1 MDDRLKKLEIKKLLK
16 EYNYLMTDDEFKKE
30 IVDEHKSAFLEKV
43 GEIRKDIPPTT
54 PPQTPPQTSPQ
65 PKQEDKI
72 NSNIVSDSTKKKV
85 RKIYREI
92 VKLTHPDKINSDK
105 YLDMYVNATKAADE
119 YNIFDLFIICVE
131 LNIEIELDFEDTD
144 VLNFLIQS
152 KKNEIKKVESSFIW
166 LWINAKNE
174 EDKAKIVNMF
184 VQQTS

>member
-1 MDDRLKKLEIKKLLK
+1 
-16 EYNYLMTDDEFKKE
+16 MTDDEFKKE
-30 IVDEHKSAFLEKV
+30 MVDEHKHAFLEKV

-54 PPQTPPQTSPQ
+54 PPQTPPQPE
-65 PKQEDKI
+65 QEDKI
-72 NSNIVSDSTKKKV
+72 DLNIVSESTKKKV

-92 VKLTHPDKINSDK
+92 VKLTHPDKINSEK
-105 YLDMYVNATKAADE
+105 YLDVYVKATKASDE

-152 KKNEIKKVESSFIW
+152 KKNEIKKIESSFIW
-166 LWINAKNE
+166 LWINAQSE
-174 EDKAKIVNMF
+174 EKKDEIVNMF

>member
-30 IVDEHKSAFLEKV
+30 MVDEHKHAFLEKV

-54 PPQTPPQTSPQ
+54 PPQTPLQ
-65 PKQEDKI
+65 PEQEDKI
-72 NSNIVSDSTKKKV
+72 NLNIVSDSTKKKV

-105 YLDMYVNATKAADE
+105 YLDVYVKATKAADE

-144 VLNFLIQS
+144 ILNFLIQS
-152 KKNEIKKVESSFIW
+152 KKNEIKKIESSFIW
-166 LWINAKNE
+166 LWINAQSE
-174 EDKAKIVNMF
+174 EKKDEIVNMF